1 MVLRKTSGPKREE
14 VTVGERRPHTENVQ
28 TVFLTTYHSGDQ
40 TNKNE
45 MCGQLAG
52 MGEGKGAYRPF
63 LGMSEG
69 RRPL

>member
-1 MVLRKTSGPKREE
+1 MVLKETFGPKREE
-14 VTVGERRPHTENVQ
+14 VTVDGRRPHIENVQ
-28 TVFLTTYHSGDQ
+28 TVFLTKYHSGDQ
-40 TNKNE
+40 INKNE

-52 MGEGKGAYRPF
+52 MREGGRAYRPL